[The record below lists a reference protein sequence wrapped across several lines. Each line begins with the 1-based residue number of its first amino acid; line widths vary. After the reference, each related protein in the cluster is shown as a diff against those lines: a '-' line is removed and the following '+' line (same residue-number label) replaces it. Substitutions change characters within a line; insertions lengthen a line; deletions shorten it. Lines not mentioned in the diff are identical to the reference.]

1 MALQLPTDTASLRL
15 ETKQYELFNKRL
27 GNGIQR
33 RVLTI
38 GVSVAVP
45 WVCLLLLLG
54 VPLFSRFGPQFYIL
68 PPFILVYRAIRRDE
82 SGRMA
87 VMGWYDKA
95 LITWQ
100 QRNARYAWLPRLSP
114 ESSGETSTRW
124 PGSILGPEN
133 LYTQQTSRRH
143 RAAVDPVPRGGRGTG
158 EPGSV
163 RGLREHQEGPV
174 ADGCGASRTERSR
187 WGLCL
192 G

>member
-27 GNGIQR
+27 GNGVQR

-54 VPLFSRFGPQFYIL
+54 VPLFSRFGPQVYIV

-95 LITWQ
+95 LS
-100 QRNARYAWLPRLSP
+100 RKP
-114 ESSGETSTRW
+114 
-124 PGSILGPEN
+124 
-133 LYTQQTSRRH
+133 SRRLPI
-143 RAAVDPVPRGGRGTG
+143 RNPLLPSVATAARGPQRLAVTAVLQPV
-158 EPGSV
+158 
-163 RGLREHQEGPV
+163 EG
-174 ADGCGASRTERSR
+174 A
-187 WGLCL
+187 
-192 G
+192 